1 MNLAEDA
8 ILAERLARGDRAAFR
23 EFVESHKK
31 PIYSLAYRMTGN
43 HADAEDVSQEV
54 FVRIFRSIATFDHGA
69 KFSSWVYRI
78 TANAA
83 IDHLRR
89 RRLAPSAFK
98 EVRIDDPAQ
107 AAARAEVVS
116 GRNPAREA
124 ESRLLGAKIE
134 NALRSVSERER
145 AAFILRHYHDLDLKE
160 IAETMGISMGAV
172 KSYLFRAVRKLRKE
186 LGRPN
191 SPRTMETAHD

>member
-1 MNLAEDA
+1 MNQAEDA

-23 EFVESHKK
+23 EFVDNHKR

-54 FVRIFRSIATFDHGA
+54 FVRIIRSIATFDHGA
-69 KFSSWVYRI
+69 KFSSWIYRI
-78 TANAA
+78 TVNAS
-83 IDHLRR
+83 IDYLRR

-107 AAARAEVVS
+107 EAARTEVVS

-134 NALRSVSERER
+134 CALRSVSERER
-145 AAFILRHYHDLDLKE
+145 AAFILRHYHELDLKD
-160 IAETMGISMGAV
+160 IAETMDVSMGAV
-172 KSYLFRAVRKLRKE
+172 KSYLFRAVRKLKKE
-186 LGRPN
+186 LGRHD
-191 SPRTMETAHD
+191 SPRTMEAAHD